1 MFYYYE
7 LHNNKVPLS
16 ETLETA
22 KALHLDVFHLEQRVG
37 LSIDSQM
44 TVSLVKFLKKR
55 KYV

>member
-7 LHNNKVPLS
+7 LHNNKVPLL

-22 KALHLDVFHLEQRVG
+22 KALHLDVSHLEQRVG